1 MLTGQPGGS
10 KASLRSEPLSTWTSR
25 EVGNV
30 FGVVQVKGGEA
41 SMLEPRFGVREEKK
55 NKRGVG
61 GFLDKAKA
69 EQFLKLPSRASLWAH
84 PSLPKECAKA
94 SQLRGAGT
102 APAPAFRVHPHACV
116 SPPAA
121 LLAAPQPHSSP
132 GGGLQIQAEWSAG
145 TDSRCTTR
153 RTHTPEDSGH
163 LVGKV

>member
-10 KASLRSEPLSTWTSR
+10 KASFRSEPLSTWTSR

-84 PSLPKECAKA
+84 PSLPKESVRKPPSCVGQGLLQPPPSECTLTHAFLHL
-94 SQLRGAGT
+94 QLSWPPLSRTPPPGAGC
-102 APAPAFRVHPHACV
+102 R
-116 SPPAA
+116 SR
-121 LLAAPQPHSSP
+121 LS
-132 GGGLQIQAEWSAG
+132 GLQARTPDAPPGEP
-145 TDSRCTTR
+145 TLR
-153 RTHTPEDSGH
+153 RTRVTW
-163 LVGKV
+163 